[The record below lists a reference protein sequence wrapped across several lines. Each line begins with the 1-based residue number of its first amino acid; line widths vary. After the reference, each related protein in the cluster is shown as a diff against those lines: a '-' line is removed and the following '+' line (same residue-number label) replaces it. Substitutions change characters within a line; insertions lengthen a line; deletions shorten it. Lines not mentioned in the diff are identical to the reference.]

1 MEYEDFSIDEQEIV
15 EAQEMP
21 EAKLD
26 NDVLEIFQEFKKGLE
41 SELEDEDSETHY
53 NLGIAYKEMGLV
65 DDAIKEFQTAGKD
78 KKRFLQS
85 SSMLGVCY
93 MEKGLY
99 SLAIDVLNKTLDSI
113 KEKDDSYW
121 SVKYDLAE
129 AYEKEDNLKKALD
142 LYTEVYGWN
151 ARFRNVSEKVSLL
164 KTQAAKSAEKEKP
177 KERKD
182 RVSYL

>member
-1 MEYEDFSIDEQEIV
+1 MEESDSTFELPEEEGEPSEAVFTDEISQAKETPEEMPGQTEYEDFSIDEQEIV

-65 DDAIKEFQTAGKD
+65 DDAIKEFQTSGKD

-113 KEKDDSYW
+113 KEK
-121 SVKYDLAE
+121 
-129 AYEKEDNLKKALD
+129 
-142 LYTEVYGWN
+142 
-151 ARFRNVSEKVSLL
+151 R
-164 KTQAAKSAEKEKP
+164 
-177 KERKD
+177 
-182 RVSYL
+182 